1 MLANTAE
8 WKHLRCSLTTQ
19 AVNGCVMVVVYFI
32 HDLHAAGIRCTS
44 YQHPSVAHGLKE
56 SYGHLTLSLKMCQ
69 GCGTFHDLHFL
80 MISVPTPDTQVNL
93 WSWRGTMAEG
103 ECVMVMVL
111 SPMTYTLL
119 MIGVPTPSIRALLME
134 LKRSCGHTISL

>member
-1 MLANTAE
+1 MLVGCSLPMTCVSRIHTMLANKAE

-56 SYGHLTLSLKMCQ
+56 SYGHLILSLKMCQ
-69 GCGTFHDLHFL
+69 GCGAFHDLHFL
-80 MISVPTPDTQVNL
+80 MVSVPTPGTQVNL
-93 WSWRGTMAEG
+93 WIWRGTMACDYFILG
-103 ECVMVMVL
+103 SHLVIFL
-111 SPMTYTLL
+111 SW
-119 MIGVPTPSIRALLME
+119 
-134 LKRSCGHTISL
+134 RSRR